1 MCIRDRAKPFEKEQE
16 LAEKTARLAEL
27 NAMLN
32 MDENGETGQPEHAG
46 GQEDPEIHQQ
56 GSTETDRKAE
66 DAAGRQADGIK
77 QGMPENRGLYQET
90 EKPSLGVA
98 ESVGYEPIQ
107 RKADMEMHRPAGHE
121 QEKTEALKQPSGQ
134 LDTQEQMQVSANA
147 AGKQGKTPSSADGK
161 ETPGYMQVRTSVRE
175 KLAAIRER
183 RAAEQAQNRA
193 QKPQIKKDR
202 AAVL

>member
-1 MCIRDRAKPFEKEQE
+1 
-16 LAEKTARLAEL
+16 
-27 NAMLN
+27 
-32 MDENGETGQPEHAG
+32 
-46 GQEDPEIHQQ
+46 
-56 GSTETDRKAE
+56 
-66 DAAGRQADGIK
+66 
-77 QGMPENRGLYQET
+77 
-90 EKPSLGVA
+90 
-98 ESVGYEPIQ
+98 
-107 RKADMEMHRPAGHE
+107 MEMHRPAGHE

-161 ETPGYMQVRTSVRE
+161 EIPGYMQVRTSVRE

-202 AAVL
+202 AAAL